1 VAVSVA
7 VTVFGGAGEIGG
19 NQIRIQDRDAC
30 IWLDFG
36 CPMSRRSRFYD
47 SFAGPRATLGMHD
60 LLALGLVPELPGL
73 YRRDLLLPGR
83 SALSQ
88 GEPPVAILLSHCHF
102 DHSGYISLLDTGIPV
117 YSSAL
122 TALLAK
128 ATQDTAADDME
139 SEVVYTIDREERQG
153 LLAAS
158 HYRKSPAKT
167 RRWIGFGRPQPSVRE
182 FWGAIPGAR
191 GISGP
196 PLEVLDGDE
205 ATMGPFVVRHYP
217 VDHSVPGASAWA
229 VKTSQG
235 WIAYTGDFRYHGT
248 GAGKTQEAFLRIARL
263 CPAVLICEATHPQES
278 WPASEAAVRENSLA
292 ALRLSAGTIMVD
304 YGSRNLERLLTFSQV
319 SRALGRR
326 IAVSPRDW
334 YLLEALSLDGASGL
348 GDVSSGVEGA
358 CLYVAHAKLNRP
370 SWERIVIERFVGEY
384 ITGPAARH
392 RSDEF
397 VIGLGFYDLA
407 EMIDLLPSGGTFL
420 RSISEAWNEEE
431 VLNLERLKNWT
442 SRFGVRFLGGDV
454 SGHLTFH
461 SSGHVDGHGLRHCIE
476 TIHPGTVVPVHTE
489 KPSLI
494 KKLCPGTRVVIP
506 VPGRSLPL

>member
-1 VAVSVA
+1 VSVA

-196 PLEVLDGDE
+196 PLEVLDGD
-205 ATMGPFVVRHYP
+205 
-217 VDHSVPGASAWA
+217 
-229 VKTSQG
+229 
-235 WIAYTGDFRYHGT
+235 
-248 GAGKTQEAFLRIARL
+248 
-263 CPAVLICEATHPQES
+263 EATHPQES